1 MKSQFLRHVLP
12 LMFIFCGFIDI
23 SAADLSNVSK
33 ADILAT
39 VRHMQALAAEQK
51 VALAKA
57 DADFQKQ
64 ASDLSKAESEAKL
77 MAAAAHANAKER
89 DVVILVAS
97 ILSALYFG
105 SMVAGVPMREFPTPW
120 NLVAAGAFYVLIFS
134 FSYAAGRL
142 FLHAVA
148 SLVP

>member
-1 MKSQFLRHVLP
+1 
-12 LMFIFCGFIDI
+12 MFIFCGFVDI

-64 ASDLSKAESEAKL
+64 ALDLSKAESEAKL
-77 MAAAAHANAKER
+77 MASAAHKNAKER
-89 DVVILVAS
+89 DVVVWAFAICFAAFFV
-97 ILSALYFG
+97 
-105 SMVAGVPMREFPTPW
+105 RTFPTVGW
-120 NLVAAGAFYVLIFS
+120 IVVAETSIALAVGYAMGRFALAWVANLI
-134 FSYAAGRL
+134 
-142 FLHAVA
+142 
-148 SLVP
+148 P